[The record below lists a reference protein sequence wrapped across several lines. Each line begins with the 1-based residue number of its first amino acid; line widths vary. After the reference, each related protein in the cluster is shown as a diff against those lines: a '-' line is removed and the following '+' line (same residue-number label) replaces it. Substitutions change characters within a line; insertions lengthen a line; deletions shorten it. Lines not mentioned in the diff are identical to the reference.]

1 MRRRIIALVIT
12 AVVLYGAWPAVLEVL
27 GAFDD
32 LDGIKPWWWG
42 AVLVSQILA
51 LTCFCQVQ
59 RLALHTH
66 EWFPVVTS
74 NLASG
79 GLSKVVPG
87 GSATAA
93 ALQVQM
99 LRRADLGGAT
109 AITGLAAGSLLL
121 LGTLAALPVLALP
134 AITGGLDV
142 PAGLFHASLIGLA
155 LFGVLFVVS
164 FLLIRSDRAVNTIG
178 RVAEWFTCKVL
189 RRKPRDIPERLRTQ
203 RDRAREALG
212 ENLPLALAASAGRW
226 LFDFLTLLAALSA
239 VHAHPS
245 LSLALLAYAA
255 AQLLAQFPITPGG
268 VGVVEAGMTGTL
280 ALAGVAAGPAAV
292 ATLMYRL
299 GSYWLQMPVG
309 LVAWVLYRRRY
320 GAVVAAPTGEQEAEA
335 AGVSGS

>member
-1 MRRRIIALVIT
+1 MKRRAIALVIT

-27 GAFDD
+27 GAFND

-42 AVLVSQILA
+42 AVLVSQGLA
-51 LTCFCQVQ
+51 LTCFCEVQ
-59 RLALHTH
+59 RLAMHTR

-93 ALQVQM
+93 ALQFQM
-99 LRRADLGGAT
+99 LRRADVGGAGVV
-109 AITGLAAGSLLL
+109 TGLAAGSLLL
-121 LGTLAALPVLALP
+121 LGTLAALPLLALP
-134 AITGGLDV
+134 SVIGGLNV

-155 LFGVLFVVS
+155 LFAVLFVLS
-164 FLLIRSDRAVNTIG
+164 FLLIRSDRAVDLIG
-178 RVAEWFTCKVL
+178 RAAEWVACKVL
-189 RRKPRDIPERLRTQ
+189 RRTPRDIPGRLRGQ
-203 RDRAREALG
+203 RDRARQALG
-212 ENLPLALAASAGRW
+212 ENLAVALAASAGRW

-239 VHAHPS
+239 VGARPP

-255 AQLLAQFPITPGG
+255 AQLLAQFPVTPGG

-280 ALAGVAAGPAAV
+280 ALAGVAAGPAAL
-292 ATLMYRL
+292 ATLIYRL

-309 LVAWVLYRRRY
+309 LVAWLLYRRRY
-320 GAVVAAPTGEQEAEA
+320 GAVVAAPA
-335 AGVSGS
+335 APEVSGS

>member
-1 MRRRIIALVIT
+1 MKRRIIALVIT

-42 AVLVSQILA
+42 AVLISQVLA
-51 LTCFCQVQ
+51 LACFAEVQ
-59 RLALHTH
+59 RLALHTD
-66 EWFPVVTS
+66 EWFPVVMS

-93 ALQVQM
+93 AMQIQM
-99 LRRADLGGAT
+99 LRRSGVGGAN
-109 AITGLAAGSLLL
+109 AVTGLAAGSVLL
-121 LGTLAALPVLALP
+121 LGSLAALPLLAAP
-134 AITGGLDV
+134 AVIGGLKI
-142 PAGLFHASLIGLA
+142 PAGLFHASLVGVA
-155 LFGVLFVVS
+155 LFAVLFV
-164 FLLIRSDRAVNTIG
+164 FCLLLMRDRTVRVVG
-178 RVAEWFTCKVL
+178 RIAEWVTCKVL
-189 RRKPRDIPERLRTQ
+189 RRRPRDIPERLMKQ
-203 RDRAREALG
+203 RDEAREALG
-212 ENLPLALAASAGRW
+212 ENLWRALAAAAGRW
-226 LFDFLTLLAALSA
+226 LFDFLTLLAALAA
-239 VHAHPS
+239 VGAEPK

-309 LVAWVLYRRRY
+309 LVAWIAYRRRY
-320 GAVVAAPTGEQEAEA
+320 GAVVATEQPA
-335 AGVSGS
+335 AQVGGS

>member
-1 MRRRIIALVIT
+1 MRRRILALVVT
-12 AVVLYGAWPAVLEVL
+12 AVVLYGAWPAMLEVL

-32 LDGIKPWWWG
+32 LDGIKPWWWA
-42 AVLVSQILA
+42 AVLASQVLA
-51 LTCFCQVQ
+51 LASFCEVQ
-59 RLALHTH
+59 RLAMHTR

-93 ALQVQM
+93 ALQFQM
-99 LRRADLGGAT
+99 LRRADIGGAT
-109 AITGLAAGSLLL
+109 VVAGLAAGSLLL
-121 LGTLAALPVLALP
+121 LGTLAALPLLALP
-134 AITGGLDV
+134 AVIGGLNV

-155 LFGVLFVVS
+155 LFAVLFVVS
-164 FLLIRSDRAVNTIG
+164 FLLIRSDRAVRAIG
-178 RVAEWFTCKVL
+178 RAAEWFVCKVL
-189 RRKPRDIPERLRTQ
+189 RRKPRNLPERLRVQ

-226 LFDFLTLLAALSA
+226 LFDFITLLAALAA
-239 VHAHPS
+239 VGASPS

-280 ALAGVAAGPAAV
+280 ALAGVDPGAAAV
-292 ATLMYRL
+292 ATLIYRL

-309 LVAWVLYRRRY
+309 LVAWLLYRREY
-320 GAVVAAPTGEQEAEA
+320 GSVVAAPATSE
-335 AGVSGS
+335 VSGS